1 MSKFLLNLQ
10 DALLTYLNATSTTL
24 NDFDMSHERH
34 LQDGK
39 KKKDS
44 LRSLK
49 EKRADKKAKHED
61 IPHARKP
68 RSHKK
73 IVDNI

>member
-1 MSKFLLNLQ
+1 
-10 DALLTYLNATSTTL
+10 
-24 NDFDMSHERH
+24 MSHEKSLH
-34 LQDGK
+34 DGK

-44 LRSLK
+44 VRTLK

-73 IVDNI
+73 IVNNV

>member
-1 MSKFLLNLQ
+1 
-10 DALLTYLNATSTTL
+10 
-24 NDFDMSHERH
+24 MSHERR

-44 LRSLK
+44 LKTLK
-49 EKRADKKAKHED
+49 EKRADKKAKHEEM
-61 IPHARKP
+61 PHARKP

-73 IVDNI
+73 ILNNV